1 MLRQELAGQ
10 KELVIQ
16 QEFAMNGFG
25 VEIILSRQLA
35 DCLDTPVFI
44 VDPDGTLLFYNHPAE
59 SILGRRFEDTG
70 SMRVEEWSTIFKPCD
85 DHGNDLAPERLPLV
99 ETLATRKAAHGS
111 FWIKGL
117 DQNLH
122 NISVT
127 SVPVIGRSNEFSG
140 AMAIFWTHSQDL

>member
-16 QEFAMNGFG
+16 QEFTMNGYG

-44 VDPDGTLLFYNHPAE
+44 VDPEGTLLFYNHPAE
-59 SILGRRFEDTG
+59 AILGRRFEDTG
-70 SMRVEEWSTIFKPCD
+70 VMQVEEWSTIFKPCD
-85 DHGNDLAPERLPLV
+85 DQGAELAPERLPLV
-99 ETLATRKAAHGS
+99 ETLTTQKAAHGS
-111 FWIKGL
+111 FWINGL
-117 DQNLH
+117 DGHLH

-127 SVPVIGRSNEFSG
+127 SVPIIGRSNSFSG
-140 AMAIFWTHSQDL
+140 ALAIFWTHPQGV